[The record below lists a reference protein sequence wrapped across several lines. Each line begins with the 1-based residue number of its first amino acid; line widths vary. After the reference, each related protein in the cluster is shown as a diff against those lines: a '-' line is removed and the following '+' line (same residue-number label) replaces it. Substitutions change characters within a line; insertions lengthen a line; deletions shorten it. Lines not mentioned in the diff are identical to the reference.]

1 MDKKISELF
10 DYGDEIVITDE
21 ISKMFD
27 PEEIKEITM
36 KKIHADE
43 NTPTQKTRNLS
54 KGVTAAV
61 IAAACLALCG
71 AAYAA
76 GLFRQNYNWNGE
88 AVGEPHPVETVSPEG
103 KVIDLRSQA
112 DAKTIQAILDD
123 RADRELVVVHDAG
136 EDSFS
141 QRSESV
147 ASMAELQ
154 NKLEAEGSPLRAPYE
169 IPDGYELT
177 GGYVAY
183 ESTVGYTLSSSEV
196 RSDGLVVD
204 RFIAPPENDFISFY
218 RMDYENEA
226 GDRIFIFARMSDE
239 AEYAFSAVTG
249 ENLEVVTIAGMD
261 EALLHTSAEST
272 TLSMLQYFNDPIDY
286 VDPLTLEDNDDTDP
300 FTEAYYMFN
309 ATNVDAEGL
318 MQMLQP

>member
-1 MDKKISELF
+1 M
-10 DYGDEIVITDE
+10 
-21 ISKMFD
+21 
-27 PEEIKEITM
+27 
-36 KKIHADE
+36 
-43 NTPTQKTRNLS
+43 
-54 KGVTAAV
+54 
-61 IAAACLALCG
+61 
-71 AAYAA
+71 
-76 GLFRQNYNWNGE
+76 
-88 AVGEPHPVETVSPEG
+88 
-103 KVIDLRSQA
+103 IDLRSQA
-112 DAKTIQAILDD
+112 DEKTIQAILDD

-196 RSDGLVVD
+196 RSDGLVVE
-204 RFIAPPENDFISFY
+204 RYIAPPENDFISYY

-239 AEYAFSAVTG
+239 AEYAFSAVAG
-249 ENLEVVTIAGMD
+249 ESLEAVTITGMD
-261 EALLHTSAEST
+261 KALLHASADSA

-286 VDPLTLEDNDDTDP
+286 VDTLTLVDNDDTGP

-309 ATNVDAEGL
+309 ATNVDAQGL